1 MHHKLLQPCLFFAFV
16 EISIGMCSGDPKTR
30 DVHVHFVE
38 QMKSGKVSGPNFHNI
53 SNVETR
59 ETISSI
65 HCRMKEYISKICLGN
80 TMIKQ
85 KGDELKFSDILEFE
99 LHKNILV

>member
-1 MHHKLLQPCLFFAFV
+1 
-16 EISIGMCSGDPKTR
+16 MCSGDPKTR

-85 KGDELKFSDILEFE
+85 KGD
-99 LHKNILV
+99 